1 MLEIVHCV
9 SDEKFI
15 NGVIE
20 VFDYTQ
26 GENKNHYV
34 YFPEGKQVSK
44 YKYLKYSNK
53 VSVVNRDTA
62 LSYIHCIPCDVLIL
76 HNLSSFPIEHLRY
89 VKSSIKVVWF
99 AWGYDLYSRFKGHR
113 SFIPIE
119 LHLPLTKKVI
129 QSAMLEQLKQYAK
142 RTRWYILGY
151 KNKVEE
157 SVKRVDYFSGVIPW
171 EYDMMKKN
179 SFFKAEKVEFTYF
192 DMNPIATEA
201 TKTIFKE
208 RGQDIIIGN
217 SAGSTNNHI
226 DIMKQ
231 LSYVGIKDRRVIIP
245 LSYAGNKRYIKK
257 VINYGS
263 SLWGEKMI
271 SLNTFIPLSDYQK
284 IMRSCGYAVYGV
296 NRQQALGNIL
306 MALWDGL
313 VVFMSKTSPLY
324 HHLVHLGFKLFTT
337 QDDLHLIAEGY
348 RLNSKEIIDNREVLL
363 QYYSQ
368 DICFNKIASLYKILA
383 KNG

>member
-9 SDEKFI
+9 SDDKFI

-20 VFDYTQ
+20 VFDYFQ

-34 YFPEGKQVSK
+34 FFPEVKQTSK

-53 VSVVNRDTA
+53 VSVANRATA
-62 LSYIHCIPCDVLIL
+62 LSYIHSIPCDVLIL
-76 HNLSSFPIEHLRY
+76 HNLSSFPIEYLRHIR
-89 VKSSIKVVWF
+89 SSIKVVWF
-99 AWGYDLYSRFKGHR
+99 AWGYDLYSRFKGHK

-119 LHLPLTKKVI
+119 LYLPLTKNVI
-129 QSAMLEQLKQYAK
+129 QGDLLEQLKQFAK
-142 RTRWYILGY
+142 RTRWFLMGY

-171 EYDMMKKN
+171 EYEMMKKN
-179 SFFKAEKVEFTYF
+179 KFFKAEKVEFTYF
-192 DMNPIATEA
+192 NMNPYATEA
-201 TKTIFKE
+201 TKTILKE
-208 RGQDIIIGN
+208 RGQNILIGN

-226 DIMKQ
+226 DIIKQ
-231 LSYVGIKDRRVIIP
+231 LSYIDIKDRRVIIP
-245 LSYAGNKRYIKK
+245 LSYGGNKRYIKK

-263 SLWGEKMI
+263 NLWSKNLI
-271 SLNTFIPLSDYQK
+271 PLNTFIPLSDYQE
-284 IMRSCGYAVYGV
+284 IIRSCGYAVYGL

-306 MALWDGL
+306 MALWNGL

-324 HHLVHLGFKLFTT
+324 HHLVYLGFKLFTT
-337 QDDLHLIAEGY
+337 QEDLQLIAEGY
-348 RLNSKEIIDNREVLL
+348 QLNHKEIIENREVLL

-368 DICFNKIASLYKILA
+368 DICFNKIANFYKIIA
-383 KNG
+383 NND